1 MSVLDRS
8 KPFGTIYGAFE
19 EVPTA
24 RFVQGGRY
32 FNGAGRLITA
42 EGAEAEG
49 PDAEPEPETQALY
62 TAEQLGGTPV
72 AQLKA
77 LARRHGVLWTTRGAV
92 VEALLGLAE

>member
-1 MSVLDRS
+1 MTVLDRS
-8 KPFGTIYGAFE
+8 KPFGTIYGDFA

-24 RFVQGGRY
+24 RFVQGGQY

-42 EGAEAEG
+42 EGPVAEG
-49 PDAEPEPETQALY
+49 TDAEPGPEVSALY

-77 LARRHGVLWTTRGAV
+77 LARRHAVPWTTRGAV
-92 VEALLGLAE
+92 VEALLALTE